1 MKEIKLVKDKNMF
14 RQLKA
19 GDHILFSGCFYT
31 ARDQAHK
38 QIIKKIQDKKKLPI
52 DLKANIIY
60 YCGPTETP
68 HGKIIGACGPTTA
81 ARMDLFVQ
89 PLLERGLLAMVGKG
103 RRSSAVKELIK
114 KHKAV
119 YFLAPSGCG
128 ALLSKFVVSKKT
140 VCFADLGPE
149 AICLLEV
156 EKFPLVVG
164 IDSRGKSIY

>member
-1 MKEIKLVKDKNMF
+1 MIRK
-14 RQLKA
+14 LKA
-19 GDHILFSGCFYT
+19 GDHILFSGYFYT

-52 DLKANIIY
+52 DLQGKIIY

-68 HGKIIGACGPTTA
+68 HGKVIGACGPTTA
-81 ARMDLFVQ
+81 MRMDSFVK

-103 RRSSAVKELIK
+103 RRSEEVKKLIK

-128 ALLSKFVVSKKT
+128 ALLSKFVVAKKT
-140 VCFADLGPE
+140 VCFAELGPE
-149 AICLLEV
+149 AVCLLEV

-164 IDSRGKSIY
+164 IDSRGNSIY